1 MTDTTSKLDMTQRR
15 CVTIRWFYGPEK
27 SGKRGEIARWAEG
40 VQDATAQLVW
50 DGDDV
55 QHRLKQLL
63 ERVSIVDVES
73 NTPPPPDLWD
83 TVLDIPCVVVCLFM
97 VTKLTSTI

>member
-1 MTDTTSKLDMTQRR
+1 
-15 CVTIRWFYGPEK
+15 
-27 SGKRGEIARWAEG
+27 
-40 VQDATAQLVW
+40 
-50 DGDDV
+50 V